1 MSAQPH
7 GTMDS
12 DVIMSDAYGKSKFSI
27 IKKIKQ
33 KKKNPKITENFSKF
47 RILCGELYKTY
58 DISLID
64 NLPDDLIEKFRVEL
78 LAKCLNITTLNIPRP
93 VLTKLITNYYNNRN
107 PALLNPSLRKPVTK
121 FIRGP
126 KNLTIHSS
134 EFFNMR
140 VYIFGESHEPG
151 NCLTYNSTDLNDMM
165 NIEDYLEILLKN
177 TDKYLDYFFE
187 VPTMGRKKRQ
197 YQGPITAGD
206 THLNSILQK
215 FKPCIENISR
225 NIPDCTL
232 GRVHFMDIRI
242 ENTQQSDAIS
252 YFWVYIGI
260 ASKSKIKMVKSL
272 NDKTFIGLLYH
283 FYEHGCS
290 SRKKLVSYFTTFIFG
305 NTYNVIQ
312 LRRLM
317 ESKSPIDIQVGNKI
331 INYIKGEISLMVS
344 MYFDKLKFHVMNIM
358 SSRKIIAGQKY
369 WLAIPPLV
377 RSNLIKSFKYLSGY
391 ITRLV
396 SLGPDLYILCRM
408 FKTFNLEKLAFDGA
422 IREDQPKK
430 AINIVIYTGDA
441 HSQRYRRFL
450 RSLAFIEDG
459 KTGQSSYR
467 TTPPNFDCIDMR
479 DIKQPFFSEKFNTK
493 MYIEPS
499 RRYEFDYSFRYDDF
513 TIS

>member
-7 GTMDS
+7 GTIDS
-12 DVIMSDAYGKSKFSI
+12 DVIMSDADAKSKFSI

-33 KKKNPKITENFSKF
+33 KKKNSKIIEDASKF
-47 RILCGELYKTY
+47 TILCTELYKTY

-64 NLPDDLIEKFRVEL
+64 NLPDDLIERFRVEL
-78 LAKCLNITTLNIPRP
+78 LPKCLGNTTSNQRP
-93 VLTKLITNYYNNRN
+93 VLTKLITNYYNNKN
-107 PALLNPSLRKPVTK
+107 PALLHPTLRKPVTN

-126 KNLTIHSS
+126 KTLTIQSS

-151 NCLTYNSTDLNDMM
+151 DCLTHNSTDPNYMM

-177 TDKYLDYFFE
+177 TDKYLDYIFE
-187 VPTMGRKKRQ
+187 VPTMGREQKQ
-197 YQGPITAGD
+197 YQGQVDHGN
-206 THLNSILQK
+206 THLNSIFQK
-215 FKPCIENISR
+215 FKTCIQPISR
-225 NIPDCTL
+225 HITDCTL

-242 ENTQQSDAIS
+242 ENNQQGDIIS
-252 YFWVYIGI
+252 LFWLYIQE
-260 ASKSKIKMVKSL
+260 ASTSKIKTVKSL

-290 SRKKLVSYFTTFIFG
+290 SRKKLVSYFTAFIFG

-344 MYFDKLKFHVMNIM
+344 MYFDKVKFHVMNII

-369 WLAIPPLV
+369 WLTIPPLV
-377 RSNLIKSFKYLSGY
+377 RSNLIKSFKYLNGY
-391 ITRLV
+391 MIRLV
-396 SLGPDLYILCRM
+396 SVGPDLYTLCRM
-408 FKTFNLEKLAFDGA
+408 FKTFNLKKPAFNGA
-422 IREDQPKK
+422 YPNDQPKK
-430 AINIVIYTGDA
+430 AFNIVIYCGDA
-441 HSQRYRRFL
+441 HAQRYRRFL
-450 RSLAFIEDG
+450 RDLNFQEDG
-459 KTGQSSYR
+459 KTGQSGYY
-467 TTPPNFDCIDMR
+467 TAPHDFNCIDMR
-479 DIKQPFFSEKFNTK
+479 DIKQPFFSENFNTK
-493 MYIEPS
+493 MYIEPN